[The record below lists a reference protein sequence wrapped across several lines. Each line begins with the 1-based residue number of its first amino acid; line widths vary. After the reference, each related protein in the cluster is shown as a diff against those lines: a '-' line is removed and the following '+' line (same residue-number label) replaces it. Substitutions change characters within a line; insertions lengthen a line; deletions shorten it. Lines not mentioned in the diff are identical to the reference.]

1 MILLLL
7 WGVVLRLNNLDQK
20 SLWSDELFT
29 LGMAK
34 YQPLLPKEGQP
45 LYRQIQVHD
54 VSDRDTFLTAKASE
68 QSPPLNDLLE
78 KVTLN
83 LPINLELAA
92 RLPAALSSCLLLFWF
107 AAFAWR
113 HPDTQVRRVL
123 RWALVLLALH
133 PSLVLYARE
142 GRAYSLGVSLAGMA
156 SLLWLLRWRNG
167 WRAWQPPGWVEIA
180 LFTLACYSHYNA
192 ALLMALLLSADA
204 VMATKTKS
212 GKAWF
217 RLLTLGFAFSIWL
230 TLNSHAILFTAQGG
244 VAWSHQSMGERMPDA
259 PQDVI
264 TALHI
269 PWLVFGLGLSAC
281 LLLYSRQQSALRW
294 FGETG
299 VRFWSLSGI
308 AICYW
313 VLAAM
318 MVSKAGMGHPRYYIF
333 VIPLLAV
340 MMGLALAKV
349 RQRWLA
355 VCSFTSLVLLS
366 SPTERFIESLGHNDF
381 RMMSWT
387 AARGADERTQFLF
400 PLESNRNFYRVYLER
415 FMAQDPLERMT
426 GITRIEQI
434 PQVCEKLKAYNHVV
448 VVSHG
453 SGRGLIETIY
463 NTCGHQWPM
472 REQHEFFQAFAEH
485 WRAP

>member
-1 MILLLL
+1 MALLLL

-34 YQPLLPKEGQP
+34 YQHLLPNDGQP
-45 LYRQIQVHD
+45 LYRQIKVHEI
-54 VSDRDTFLTAKASE
+54 SDKDTFLTAKAAE

-78 KVTLN
+78 KAALN
-83 LPINLELAA
+83 LPIRLELAA

-113 HPDTQVRRVL
+113 HPDVQVRRAL
-123 RWALVLLALH
+123 KWALVLLALH
-133 PSLVLYARE
+133 PSLVMYARE
-142 GRAYSLGVSLAGMA
+142 GRAYSLAVSLAGMGG
-156 SLLWLLRWRNG
+156 LLWLLRWRNG
-167 WRAWQPPGWVEIA
+167 WRAWQPPGWAEIT

-192 ALLMALLLSADA
+192 ALLVAMLLSADA

-212 GKAWF
+212 GKTWL

-230 TLNSHAILFTAQGG
+230 ALNAHAILFTAQGG
-244 VAWSHQSMGERMPDA
+244 VAWSNQSMGERMPNA

-269 PWLVFGLGLSAC
+269 PWLIFGLGLGGC
-281 LLLYSRQQSALRW
+281 LLLYFRQQGTVRW
-294 FGETG
+294 FGDSG
-299 VRFWSLSGI
+299 VCFWTLGAIALVYSVLS
-308 AICYW
+308 
-313 VLAAM
+313 VM

-333 VIPLLAV
+333 VIPLLSV
-340 MMGLALAKV
+340 MMGLALAEV

-355 VCSFTSLVLLS
+355 VCAIASLVFLS
-366 SPTERFIESLGHNDF
+366 TPTARFMDSLGHHEF

-387 AARGADERTQFLF
+387 AARGANERTQFLF
-400 PLESNRNFYRVYLER
+400 PVEANSNFYRQYLER
-415 FMAQDPLERMT
+415 FLAQDPLERMT
-426 GITRIEQI
+426 GITFAEQI
-434 PQVCEKLKAYNHVV
+434 PQVCEKLKPYKHVV

-453 SGRGLIETIY
+453 SGRGLIEIVY
-463 NTCGHQWPM
+463 QTCGSQWPM
-472 REQHEFFQAFAEH
+472 REQHEFSQAFSEH